1 MTRIRKAVFPVAG
14 LGTRFL
20 PATKSVT
27 KEMLPLIDRPL
38 IQYAVDEARAA
49 GIDEFIF
56 VTSTGQSVLEAYFGR
71 NSGLERKLKDGG
83 KTNLLNR
90 LRRSNLDDETYNFI
104 QQDSPRGLGHAVS
117 LTRDFVGDEPF
128 AVILPDDVIH
138 AQRPVLAQ
146 MVQNFQG
153 SHMIATEA
161 VPSDRISAYGVV
173 DIAHRTG
180 QVQLLKGLVEKPA
193 ADQAPSEFG
202 IVGRYLLH
210 PSIFDQLDGL
220 APGAGNEIQL
230 TDAIAADI
238 ERTGCHGFA
247 FHGERFDC
255 GSVAGYLEATTVF
268 ALERAELRDGFKSM
282 LRQRMNLM
290 SAAA

>member
-1 MTRIRKAVFPVAG
+1 MARIRKAVFPVAG

-56 VTSTGQSVLEAYFGR
+56 ITSTGQSALEAYFGR

-83 KTNLLNR
+83 KTTLLNR
-90 LRRSNLDDETYNFI
+90 LRLTNLEDETYSFI
-104 QQDSPRGLGHAVS
+104 QQDSPRGLGHAIS
-117 LTRDFVGDEPF
+117 LARDIVGDEPF
-128 AVILPDDVIH
+128 AVILPDDVIY

-146 MVQNFQG
+146 MVQNFEG

-173 DIAHRTG
+173 DIEHRTG
-180 QVQLLKGLVEKPA
+180 QVQHLKGLVEKPS

-202 IVGRYLLH
+202 IVGRYLMH

-238 ERTGCHGFA
+238 EATGCRGFA
-247 FHGERFDC
+247 FQGERFDC
-255 GSVAGYLEATTVF
+255 GSIAGFLEATTVF
-268 ALERAELRDGFKSM
+268 ALERAELRDGFKTM
-282 LRQRMNLM
+282 LQQRMNLLT
-290 SAAA
+290 SAA

>member
-38 IQYAVDEARAA
+38 IQYAVDEARVA

-56 VTSTGQSVLEAYFGR
+56 ITSTGQSALETYFGR
-71 NSGLERKLKDGG
+71 NPGLERKLKDGG
-83 KTNLLNR
+83 KTTLLNR
-90 LRRSNLDDETYNFI
+90 LRCTHLEDETYSFI

-117 LTRDFVGDEPF
+117 LARDIVGNEPF

-146 MVQNFQG
+146 MVQNFEG

-161 VPSDRISAYGVV
+161 VLSDRISAYGVV
-173 DIAHRTG
+173 DIEQRRG
-180 QVQLLKGLVEKPA
+180 QVQHLKGLVEKPS

-210 PSIFDQLDGL
+210 PSIFDQLNGL

-247 FHGERFDC
+247 FQGERFDC

-268 ALERAELRDGFKSM
+268 ALQRAELRDGFKSM
-282 LRQRMNLM
+282 LRQRMNLL

>member
-49 GIDEFIF
+49 GIVEFIF
-56 VTSTGQSVLEAYFGR
+56 ITSTGQSALKTYFGR
-71 NSGLERKLKDGG
+71 NPGLERKLKDGG
-83 KTNLLNR
+83 KTTLLNR
-90 LRRSNLDDETYNFI
+90 LRRTNLEDEAYSFI

-117 LTRDFVGDEPF
+117 LARDIVGDEPF

-146 MVQNFQG
+146 MVQNFEG
-153 SHMIATEA
+153 RHMIATEE
-161 VPSDRISAYGVV
+161 VPSDRIGAYGVV
-173 DIAHRTG
+173 DIEHRTG
-180 QVQLLKGLVEKPA
+180 QVQYLKGLVEKPS
-193 ADQAPSEFG
+193 ADEAPSEFG
-202 IVGRYLLH
+202 IVGRYLLQ
-210 PSIFDQLDGL
+210 PSIFDQLNGL

-230 TDAIAADI
+230 TDAIASDI
-238 ERTGCHGFA
+238 ESTGCYGFA
-247 FHGERFDC
+247 FQGERFDC

-268 ALERAELRDGFKSM
+268 ALQRAELRDGFKSM
-282 LRQRMNLM
+282 LRQRMNLL

>member
-1 MTRIRKAVFPVAG
+1 MTRIRTAVFPVAG

-56 VTSTGQSVLEAYFGR
+56 ITSTGQSALETYFGR

-83 KTNLLNR
+83 KTTLLNR
-90 LRRSNLDDETYNFI
+90 LRSTNLEEETYSFV

-117 LTRDFVGDEPF
+117 LARDIVGDKPF

-146 MVQNFQG
+146 MVQNFEG
-153 SHMIATEA
+153 RHMIATEE
-161 VPSDRISAYGVV
+161 VPYDRISAYGVV
-173 DIAHRTG
+173 DIKHRTG
-180 QVQLLKGLVEKPA
+180 QVQHLKGLVEKPSS
-193 ADQAPSEFG
+193 DQAPSEFG

-210 PSIFDQLDGL
+210 PSIFDQLEGL
-220 APGAGNEIQL
+220 VPGAGNEIQL

-247 FHGERFDC
+247 FEGERFDC

-268 ALERAELRDGFKSM
+268 ALQRAELRDGFKSM
-282 LRQRMNLM
+282 LRQRMNLL

>member
-1 MTRIRKAVFPVAG
+1 MTGIRKAVFPVAG

-20 PATKSVT
+20 PATKSVA

-117 LTRDFVGDEPF
+117 LARDFVGDDPF

-138 AQRPVLAQ
+138 ARRPVLAQ

-161 VPSDRISAYGVV
+161 VPSDRISDYGVV
-173 DIAHRTG
+173 DIAHGTG
-180 QVQLLKGLVEKPA
+180 QVQHLKGLVEKPA

-238 ERTGCHGFA
+238 EATGCCGFA
-247 FHGERFDC
+247 FQGERFDC

-282 LRQRMNLM
+282 LRQRMNLL